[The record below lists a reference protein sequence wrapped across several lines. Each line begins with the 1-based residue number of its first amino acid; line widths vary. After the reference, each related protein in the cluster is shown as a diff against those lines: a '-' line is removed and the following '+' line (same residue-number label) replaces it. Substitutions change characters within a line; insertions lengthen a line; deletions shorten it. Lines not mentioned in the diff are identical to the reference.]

1 MIRSFGVERFL
12 EACAPATLLLANER
26 EAEELTGRRDVDAV
40 DELSHRFPVVCVKQG
55 EEGALMSWEGLVI
68 RNATDAVVEKDS
80 TGAGDA
86 FNGVLLA
93 SLAAGRSPGDALAT
107 ACRAGARVA
116 ASYETWP
123 ERPLAQD
130 EEPSGRR
137 RR

>member
-1 MIRSFGVERFL
+1 
-12 EACAPATLLLANER
+12 
-26 EAEELTGRRDVDAV
+26 
-40 DELSHRFPVVCVKQG
+40 VKQG

-86 FNGVLLA
+86 FNGMLLA
-93 SLAAGRSPGDALAT
+93 SLAAGRSPGDALAK

-123 ERPLAQD
+123 ERPRPAQD